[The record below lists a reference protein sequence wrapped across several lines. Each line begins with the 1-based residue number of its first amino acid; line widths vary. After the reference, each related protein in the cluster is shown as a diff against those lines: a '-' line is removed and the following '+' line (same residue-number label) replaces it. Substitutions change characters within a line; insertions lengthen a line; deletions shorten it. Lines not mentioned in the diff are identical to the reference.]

1 MRSEPV
7 IVTRSQI
14 GQWASFIG
22 GAALLI
28 GIIGLIWQGG
38 LTSFILVTLAIG
50 AAGIGLW
57 ALMTPREFAGFMSGR
72 TVLYGTSAVF
82 STLLL
87 TGIVALVFVILQR
100 AVLTLDMTADQRFS
114 LSQTTMDVLR
124 RVNRDIQITGFYSSQ
139 ALLLREV
146 DDQFFHLYEAASNG
160 RIRRRYF
167 NPDEEP
173 GIAANFAQRFGGLS
187 EGDLFISFLDAEGNA
202 DLSTTARVP
211 RGSRQERDITEAIAR
226 LLVSGTITVYFEF
239 SHGELDPLDT
249 SQQGISGLNAGVEES
264 GLLTAPLNLVEL
276 AALGGRIPED
286 ASAVIMARPI
296 SDLSNEEIA
305 VIDEYLQRGGGLF
318 IMTDALLNENAF
330 LRQDS
335 PFNQYLWEN
344 YGIRALD
351 MIVVDPGAS
360 QRTEVDI
367 IGAAVATGT
376 DLGARLDP
384 ATAPTLFR
392 IARAVDVQRENP
404 PTNNGWIVAS
414 SPQGYGETNLRG
426 VMETNT
432 WGFDP
437 AQDLPGPHNIA
448 VWSWDQDT
456 DARIVLVGDSDFVTN
471 GYVCE
476 TCPIGNAIL
485 FTDALSWLTQLD
497 EQIRFP
503 PKLYSIGPLIFISG
517 QTLDLIAFLTV
528 IVMPGLVMF
537 TGIFVWWR
545 RNRR

>member
-1 MRSEPV
+1 MRNEPV
-7 IVTRSQI
+7 IITRSQI
-14 GQWASFIG
+14 GLWASFIG
-22 GAALLI
+22 GASLLI

-38 LTSFILVTLAIG
+38 LTSFIMVTLAIG
-50 AAGIGLW
+50 AAAIGLW
-57 ALMTPREFAGFMSGR
+57 ALMAPQEFIGFISGR
-72 TVLYGTSAVF
+72 KILYGTSAVF

-87 TGIVALVFVILQR
+87 IGIVALAFVILQR

-114 LSQTTMDVLR
+114 LSQTTMDVLG
-124 RVNRDIQITGFYSSQ
+124 RVDRDIQITGFYSSEG
-139 ALLLREV
+139 LLLREV
-146 DDQFFHLYEAASNG
+146 DDQFFRLYEVASNG
-160 RIRRRYF
+160 RIRRRYI

-187 EGDLFISFLDAEGNA
+187 DGDLFISYLDTNRNVDMNTA
-202 DLSTTARVP
+202 ARVP

-226 LLVSGTITVYFEF
+226 LLVSGSIKVYFEF
-239 SHGELDPLDT
+239 SHGELDPLDA

-264 GLLTAPLNLVEL
+264 GLLTAPLNLGEL
-276 AALGGRIPED
+276 AASGGRIPDD
-286 ASAVIMARPI
+286 ASAVMMARPI
-296 SDLSNEEIA
+296 TDLSNEEIA

-318 IMTDALLNENAF
+318 IMADALLNENAF

-376 DLGARLDP
+376 DLGVRLDP

-392 IARAVDVQRENP
+392 IARAIDVQRDNP

-414 SPQGYGETNLRG
+414 SPQSYGEINLRG

-432 WGFDP
+432 WGFDSS
-437 AQDLPGPHNIA
+437 QDVPGPHNIA
-448 VWSWDQDT
+448 AWSWDQDT
-456 DARIVLVGDSDFVTN
+456 DARIILVGDSDFVTN

-485 FTDALSWLTQLD
+485 FTDALSWLTRFD
-497 EQIRFP
+497 EQIRFSP
-503 PKLYSIGPLIFISG
+503 QIYSTGPLIFIST

-528 IVMPGLVMF
+528 IVMPGLVLF
-537 TGIFVWWR
+537 TGSFVWWR